1 MKVISNWTSVSRVET
16 VLSAHLKFD
25 SGEYKLFYPSGK
37 ELLKST
43 YESCGY
49 HISAF
54 ISLKLNLWY
63 ISALKIQCSTPM
75 YDELKKNMAH
85 AFVLQKRGE
94 IDVKG
99 KGRQVTY
106 WLLRKDGGTPRQRR
120 LQHSARSVILSCR
133 HFVIA
138 VVLAFILPRLLKD
151 CVPAGVHNN
160 KLQAR

>member
-1 MKVISNWTSVSRVET
+1 MWISAILVNRFCFIPAEKNFWKVHVSHV
-16 VLSAHLKFD
+16 VVI
-25 SGEYKLFYPSGK
+25 YP
-37 ELLKST
+37 
-43 YESCGY
+43 
-49 HISAF
+49 SAF
-54 ISLKLNLWY
+54 INLQLNLWY

-120 LQHSARSVILSCR
+120 LQHSARSVNLSCR

>member
-1 MKVISNWTSVSRVET
+1 MD
-16 VLSAHLKFD
+16 FCD
-25 SGEYKLFYPSGK
+25 SGEYKSFYPSRK
-37 ELLKST
+37 EILESAC
-43 YESCGY
+43 ESCGCD
-49 HISAF
+49 ISAF
-54 ISLKLNLWY
+54 INLQLNLWY

-94 IDVKG
+94 IEVKG

-120 LQHSARSVILSCR
+120 LQHSARSVNLICR

-138 VVLAFILPRLLKD
+138 VVLAFILPIYLALS
-151 CVPAGVHNN
+151 P
-160 KLQAR
+160 QQTTIY